1 GPRIRRR
8 KPECPGVNH
17 QKDQEPNTRQDHR
30 GGGERLPTGPP
41 GVPLLLV
48 ADRPC
53 RLVAEEHP
61 QRLIEVDEDD
71 RQQSDLD
78 GRKQRVLVFHHIRV
92 LIEDVG
98 TQKDQQIPADVYK
111 KVEEK
116 KKTSGANDKFGAD
129 SRTEDT

>member
-1 GPRIRRR
+1 
-8 KPECPGVNH
+8 
-17 QKDQEPNTRQDHR
+17 
-30 GGGERLPTGPP
+30 
-41 GVPLLLV
+41 
-48 ADRPC
+48 
-53 RLVAEEHP
+53 
-61 QRLIEVDEDD
+61 VDEDD
-71 RQQSDLD
+71 RQQSDFD

-98 TQKDQQIPADVYK
+98 TQKDQQIAADVYK